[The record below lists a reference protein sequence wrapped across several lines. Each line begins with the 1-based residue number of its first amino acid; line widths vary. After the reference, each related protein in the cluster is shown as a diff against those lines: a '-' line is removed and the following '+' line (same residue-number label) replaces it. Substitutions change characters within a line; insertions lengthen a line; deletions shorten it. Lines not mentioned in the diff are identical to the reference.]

1 MGLNILMIKDDME
14 SNDLMKCTICGM
26 DINEKNYNFNEGA
39 FANKNSIDNI
49 LYCPFCGVN
58 KEYLGENSEIIEVK
72 TNLLDEKTLQILD
85 HAVKLELF
93 NGDFYRTAASKAK
106 DNEIKKMFEA
116 LSVIETFHSK
126 VHQRLGGF
134 TKAPELNKVSYDK
147 YNSDSALL
155 KLAKQKEEHA
165 ISYYEKYKNEV
176 NDNNLVA
183 IFEALAIV
191 EREHIILVEE

>member
-1 MGLNILMIKDDME
+1 MGINILMIKDDME

-58 KEYLGENSEIIEVK
+58 KEYLSENSEIIEVK
-72 TNLLDEKTLQILD
+72 TNLFDEKTLQILD

-134 TKAPELNKVSYDK
+134 TKAPELNKVSYDN

-155 KLAKQKEEHA
+155 KLAKQQEEHA